1 MNVKIEINIKSNIE
15 ANLFLRAMWA
25 KFRQEFSLSWQ
36 YTPFIKD
43 KSAANKELVLGFISV
58 PKLQNDAVLISIFSR
73 QKGSIKQLSF
83 EYIKDKPTANKL
95 EEVVNFVLK
104 NYTNLVYEEEV
115 AFKLATQ
122 YPINHYKGKLF
133 ELKPALGGSSILS
146 MKVKVFDNEDL
157 YVETKYRRNL
167 VENILSA
174 IFGYRV
180 HNGVSHEKDFK
191 DFLKKT
197 MGTKFNS
204 EYILESDINIY
215 AENITSDNTN
225 NEVLTHND
233 IFFLPENIVK
243 LIDYILTN
251 FEFEKD
257 IQYYISACRFVHN
270 AMKIE
275 DNNSSFQLYE
285 IDTIEHIVTSYMSA
299 IETLT
304 LSWFGLNKE
313 KCNSCGQDKYSI
325 KQKMKDLIGLIYG
338 INVSEPSYIINY
350 INTCYE
356 FRSNFVHSGSFV
368 THKHIVPIIPQISK
382 GGNVL
387 DYQGEGYNLRFI
399 LQRILLWV
407 LENRI
412 KQLL

>member
-1 MNVKIEINIKSNIE
+1 MDIKIDINIKENIA
-15 ANLFLRAMWA
+15 ANLFLRALWA
-25 KFRQEFSLSWQ
+25 KFRQEFSLAWHYFPSIQ
-36 YTPFIKD
+36 D
-43 KSAANKELVLGFISV
+43 KTAANKELVLGNISM
-58 PKLQNDAVLISIFSR
+58 PKLQEGHLSVSIFFK

-83 EYIKDKPTANKL
+83 DHIKDNLTTNKL
-95 EEVVNFVLK
+95 KEVVNFVLK
-104 NYTNLVYEEEV
+104 NYMKLIYEQEV
-115 AFKLATQ
+115 AFKLGTK
-122 YPINHYKGKLF
+122 YPINHYKGKSF
-133 ELKPALGGSSILS
+133 ELKPNFGGSSILS

-174 IFGYRV
+174 IFGYRF
-180 HNGVSHEKDFK
+180 HNGISHEKDFK
-191 DFLKKT
+191 DFFKKI

-215 AENITSDNTN
+215 AENITSDNN
-225 NEVLTHND
+225 NEVLTYNST
-233 IFFLPENIVK
+233 FFLPEYIVK
-243 LIDYILTN
+243 LIDYILINT
-251 FEFEKD
+251 EFEKD

-285 IDTIEHIVTSYMSA
+285 IDVIEHIVTSYMSA

-313 KCNSCGQDKYSI
+313 KCNTCGQDKYSI
-325 KQKMKDLIGLIYG
+325 KQKMKELIGLIYG

-356 FRSNFVHSGSFV
+356 FRSNFVHSGNFV
-368 THKHIVPIIPQISK
+368 THTHTIPIIPQISK

-387 DYQGEGYNLRFI
+387 DYQGEGYYLRFI
-399 LQRILLWV
+399 LQKMLLWV
-407 LENRI
+407 LENKI